1 MALPK
6 ASQDKVWQL
15 ALDRLKSKESSEK
28 EAGRT
33 PDLDN
38 KAADDLLL
46 AGKGSERLSDV
57 ARVIE
62 GS

>member
-28 EAGRT
+28 EAVRT

-62 GS
+62 GN